1 MTQNASDGI
10 RVELR
15 GRHFSLSNV
24 ARLKESGILF
34 VTERGWS
41 LTSREPLKLTPE
53 SPTVDV
59 SALSESGTYSILKM
73 RYARKHLTYDY
84 NSIPL
89 DNLIRSYTHSDLD
102 SFCLELYQVI
112 EYSGTMRLTKRK
124 ANEDLPRR

>member
-1 MTQNASDGI
+1 MTQNASDGT

-24 ARLKESGILF
+24 ARLKESGIPF

-41 LTSREPLKLTPE
+41 LTSRETLKLTPE

-73 RYARKHLTYDY
+73 RYA
-84 NSIPL
+84 
-89 DNLIRSYTHSDLD
+89 
-102 SFCLELYQVI
+102 
-112 EYSGTMRLTKRK
+112 SGNPKC
-124 ANEDLPRR
+124 